1 MSRPYRPESASSSV
15 VHAPKRGSFCVL
27 TWGGLREGRFP
38 FLFQICA
45 LVSPCSRC
53 ISTTN
58 FRPPK
63 GLIVVF
69 VAPVRGRGLPNTN
82 RVVIRR
88 PHSTPF
94 FSNCDLLTL
103 RGPGVILNSEARGS
117 CVDRPCARPNPWSSR
132 TPNCTA
138 KSQGLRSSRKE
149 RPRAAVW
156 SLIATVTTNYFA
168 TTKFPSKLHY
178 ATKQKQKLIAGRRAF
193 RSVAMPYWK
202 DAVLSWGPGPDT
214 FVHLG
219 EPSQAKRSFC
229 KKAAQTRR
237 TKERRRVSSFR
248 SHRAGTR
255 GYRHRKAMTTEA
267 SSHTHAPSP
276 RTDRFT

>member
-38 FLFQICA
+38 SLFQICA

-69 VAPVRGRGLPNTN
+69 VAAVRGRGLPNIN

-94 FSNCDLLTL
+94 FQSRPPNAPRARSNPKFRGAREL
-103 RGPGVILNSEARGS
+103 R
-117 CVDRPCARPNPWSSR
+117 RPSKRSPEPLVEPNPQLYREISR
-132 TPNCTA
+132 TPEFA
-138 KSQGLRSSRKE
+138 E
-149 RPRAAVW
+149 R
-156 SLIATVTTNYFA
+156 A
-168 TTKFPSKLHY
+168 TT
-178 ATKQKQKLIAGRRAF
+178 
-193 RSVAMPYWK
+193 RSGLVAN
-202 DAVLSWGPGPDT
+202 
-214 FVHLG
+214 
-219 EPSQAKRSFC
+219 R
-229 KKAAQTRR
+229 
-237 TKERRRVSSFR
+237 
-248 SHRAGTR
+248 
-255 GYRHRKAMTTEA
+255 YRDDELLRNDKIPE
-267 SSHTHAPSP
+267 
-276 RTDRFT
+276 